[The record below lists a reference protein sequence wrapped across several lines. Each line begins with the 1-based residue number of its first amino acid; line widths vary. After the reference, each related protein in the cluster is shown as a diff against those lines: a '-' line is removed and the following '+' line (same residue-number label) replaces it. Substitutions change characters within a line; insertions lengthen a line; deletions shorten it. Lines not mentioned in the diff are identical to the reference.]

1 MRITEAAS
9 AVART
14 AQPVTSEP
22 RQVEKRPAPQEE
34 PRAAQSAPKPKGEEV
49 TLSPESREF
58 AAKKTDT
65 APAEAKPRE
74 EAAPKNGDS
83 ARGPMPELSR
93 EITRNYSVEDSGQ
106 VVVKVIDKAE
116 DKVIREIPPEE
127 QRRIHQAI
135 AKLNQESV
143 VNAHRPEPRAA
154 AEAGAEV
161 AAEGTATAST
171 AKAASEAPAEGV
183 NVTVE

>member
-1 MRITEAAS
+1 MKITEAAS

-14 AQPVTSEP
+14 AQPVNNEP
-22 RQVEKRPAPQEE
+22 RQVENRPAPREE
-34 PRAAQSAPKPKGEEV
+34 ARFNPPAAKPAGEEV

-58 AAKKTDT
+58 AAKKAET
-65 APAEAKPRE
+65 AQPEAKPRE

-83 ARGPMPELSR
+83 ARAPMTELNR
-93 EITRNYSVEDSGQ
+93 EISRNYSVEETGQ

-143 VNAHRPEPRAA
+143 VNAHKPEPRA
-154 AEAGAEV
+154 GAHDTGP

-171 AKAASEAPAEGV
+171 AKAASEAPSEGV